1 MAFMAFVGAGTASA
15 TTLATSG
22 VAENAAISIN
32 ATLASGTSAI
42 LKDNLGI
49 QTDTCTTSTVQ
60 GKTISPFT
68 GTSVSGNILS
78 LTFGSCTDT
87 TTVLSAGALKIEWT
101 SGTNGKVSSSGAE
114 VTVFA
119 TALNASAVCK
129 TGTGTEIG
137 TFTGVKTGKA
147 TMDISTSKLNCGI
160 LGTATWTGT
169 YTVTG
174 PENLGVES

>member
-1 MAFMAFVGAGTASA
+1 M
-15 TTLATSG
+15 L
-22 VAENAAISIN
+22 N
-32 ATLASGTSAI
+32 
-42 LKDNLGI
+42 
-49 QTDTCTTSTVQ
+49 
-60 GKTISPFT
+60 T
-68 GTSVSGNILS
+68 GS
-78 LTFGSCTDT
+78 
-87 TTVLSAGALKIEWT
+87 LKIEWT

-137 TFTGVKTGKA
+137 TFTGVKTGNA

-169 YTVTG
+169 YTVTSPTG
-174 PENLGVES
+174 LGVVS